1 MLRNKIKEVL
11 DAGGTA
17 LGTWI
22 NLKSPEACEAA
33 AAAGFDFV
41 VIDAEHGGFGLE
53 GSIELIRAVEAGGAT
68 PVLRLLD
75 SSPAT
80 IQKALEAGAVVIF
93 ISEVRTGEEV
103 ARIVRS
109 TKYPTAGIRGS
120 SPFIRAAMHGVIDW
134 TEYRDWCEKNIM
146 VWVMVESTEAVKN
159 FDAILASGVDAI
171 CVGPTD
177 LSMFMGLKGDQWHP
191 NIVREE
197 DRIVKLAVSRG
208 VDVIA
213 DLDCIKEGEATPE
226 EYMEA
231 VRAWQKKG
239 CRIVT
244 MLNDRK
250 CLTDAYKKTVA
261 KFRES
266 Q

>member
-1 MLRNKIKEVL
+1 MLKNKIKEVL
-11 DAGGTA
+11 DAGGTT

-33 AAAGFDFV
+33 AASGFDFV

-93 ISEVRTGEEV
+93 ISEVRTGEE
-103 ARIVRS
+103 ASRIVQAA
-109 TKYPTAGIRGS
+109 KYPPAGRRGS

-134 TEYRDWCEKNIM
+134 KAYTDWAERNIM
-146 VWVMVESTEAVKN
+146 VWVMVENTEAVKN
-159 FDAILASGVDAI
+159 IDAILASGVDAI
-171 CVGPTD
+171 CVGPYD
-177 LSMFMGLKGDQWHP
+177 LSMFMGLKGDFLHP
-191 NIVREE
+191 DVAGED
-197 DRIVKLAVSRG
+197 DRIVKLAVSPD

-213 DLDCIKEGEATPE
+213 NLDCIKEGEATPE

-231 VRAWQKKG
+231 VRA
-239 CRIVT
+239 
-244 MLNDRK
+244 
-250 CLTDAYKKTVA
+250 
-261 KFRES
+261 
-266 Q
+266 